1 MKAILTFHAVEPRES
16 LLALTPEGLRG
27 LVLGIRASGHA
38 IVPLAE
44 LLASPAPD
52 RVALT
57 FDDGLASVAE
67 HALPLLRELEAPAT
81 LYLTTGYVGRDN
93 GWPGQP
99 PGIARLPMLDW
110 DGVEALVRAGWAI
123 EAHSVNHPDLRT
135 CSEAERE
142 DEVAGSCEA
151 IERRLGTRPRS
162 FAYPYGYLDP
172 AVVACA
178 GRHVA
183 CAVTT
188 RLAPLDGEADDPL
201 CLPRLDSYY
210 LRGGWLQRRFGSA
223 PANAWLALRA
233 AARRVRGGA

>member
-1 MKAILTFHAVEPRES
+1 MRAVLTFHAVEPRES
-16 LLALTPEGLRG
+16 LLALTPESLRG
-27 LVLGIRASGHA
+27 LVTGIRASGHA
-38 IVPLAE
+38 IVSLAE
-44 LLASPAPD
+44 LTASPAPD

-81 LYLTTGYVGRDN
+81 LFLTTGYVGRDN

-99 PGIARLPMLDW
+99 PGIARLAMLDW
-110 DGVEALVRAGWAI
+110 DGVEALAREGWAI
-123 EAHSVNHPDLRT
+123 EAHSVNHPDLRA

-142 DEVAGSCEA
+142 DEVGGSCEA
-151 IERRLGTRPRS
+151 IERRLGTRPRA
-162 FAYPYGYLDP
+162 FAYPYGFLDA
-172 AVVACA
+172 AVVACV

-188 RLAPLDGEADDPL
+188 RLARLDGNACDPL

-210 LRGGWLQRRFGSA
+210 LRGAWLQRRFGSV
-223 PANAWLALRA
+223 PANAWLTLRA
-233 AARRVRGGA
+233 MARRLRGGA